1 MKRLFAIAIMSFLL
15 LGGTARALA
24 DCLDAAPGAHGGP
37 PHGTIV
43 NSGGSSHPQEAG
55 SAKIHCA
62 ERPWQVSFFVRS
74 SGESASRQLG
84 KVFPSAQPR
93 APQAAP
99 VGHATPPKAFLISPL
114 CRAPIYIDASVL
126 RI

>member
-15 LGGTARALA
+15 LGGMVRALA
-24 DCLDAAPGAHGGP
+24 DCLGPALGVHGR
-37 PHGTIV
+37 
-43 NSGGSSHPQEAG
+43 PQEATIASPG
-55 SAKIHCA
+55 DLSHPEGASSAKIHCA
-62 ERPWQVSFFVRS
+62 KQPWPVSFFLRS

-84 KVFPSAQPR
+84 KNFAFANPGVPR
-93 APQAAP
+93 AAP
-99 VGHATPPKAFLISPL
+99 VDLATPPKAFLISPL